1 MSSQFTNETF
11 IKNISSIEERD
22 VILAGNFKEEIF
34 NKNPDNFN
42 AFKGLLNSHMLNE
55 ENYDFSEIE
64 TLKELE
70 NELKH
75 QNLNG
80 WTIDFES
87 NKNDE
92 EIVTTGGI
100 QTKYIHRKRSAA

>member
-1 MSSQFTNETF
+1 
-11 IKNISSIEERD
+11 
-22 VILAGNFKEEIF
+22 
-34 NKNPDNFN
+34 
-42 AFKGLLNSHMLNE
+42 MLNE

-80 WTIDFES
+80 WTID
-87 NKNDE
+87 
-92 EIVTTGGI
+92 
-100 QTKYIHRKRSAA
+100 